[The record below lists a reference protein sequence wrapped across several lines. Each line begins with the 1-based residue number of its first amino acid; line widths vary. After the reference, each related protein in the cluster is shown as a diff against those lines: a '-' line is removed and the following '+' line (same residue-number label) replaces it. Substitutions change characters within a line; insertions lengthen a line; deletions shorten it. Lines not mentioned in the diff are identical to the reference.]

1 MAEPQV
7 LPEWGPQTCVRDGC
21 GGALPQG
28 LILLERDRHV
38 DCGEAREA
46 WKALSAK
53 GKAPAI
59 RR

>member
-1 MAEPQV
+1 MAEPTV
-7 LPEWGPQTCVRDGC
+7 LNEWGPQACVADGC

-28 LILLERDRHV
+28 LIRLGRERHV

-46 WKALSAK
+46 WKALHAK
-53 GKAPAI
+53 GKAPAT